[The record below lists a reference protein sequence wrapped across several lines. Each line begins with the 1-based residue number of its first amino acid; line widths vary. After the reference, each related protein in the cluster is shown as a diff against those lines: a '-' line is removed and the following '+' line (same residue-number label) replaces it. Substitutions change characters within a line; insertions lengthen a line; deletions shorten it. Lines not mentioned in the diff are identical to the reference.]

1 VVGWR
6 WWLCHRVDTLVE
18 AELGAARVLTV
29 GVCPGTA
36 TVWEKSLLTW
46 VCFPVTGAKTGV
58 ETEG

>member
-1 VVGWR
+1 
-6 WWLCHRVDTLVE
+6 VDTLVE